1 LKSDTKDKKTKESA
15 MNLRS
20 LVPSGNGGNPARSP
34 APVTLFGSLYRDIDR
49 LVDEFARSPLVGQAQ
64 VNLVPSIDI
73 SEIENEIVVSAE
85 MPGLERGDV
94 DISIEDDILTI
105 RGEKKI
111 EQEKDDK
118 NYHLSERLYGVFY
131 RALQLPPGVDASKIQ
146 ATMSN
151 GVLKITIP
159 KPAKAQ
165 PQKIEVQEGAKS
177 ASRSESGSGSGNASG
192 GTGNKDK
199 KGAKDA
205 A

>member
-1 LKSDTKDKKTKESA
+1 

-20 LVPSGNGGNPARSP
+20 LVPSRDNGNTGRAP
-34 APVTLFGSLYRDIDR
+34 APVTLFGTLYRDIDR
-49 LVDEFARSPLVGQAQ
+49 LFEEFTRNPLARQAQ
-64 VNLVPSIDI
+64 VNLVPSIDVTE
-73 SEIENEIVVSAE
+73 SDKEIVLSAE

-94 DISIEDDILTI
+94 EISIEDDVLTI

-118 NYHLSERLYGVFY
+118 NYHLSERVYGVFY

-151 GVLKITIP
+151 GVLKVTIP

-165 PQKIEVQEGAKS
+165 PKKVEVQAP
-177 ASRSESGSGSGNASG
+177 ANVQSGSGSTSQTSG
-192 GTGNKDK
+192 SSSQGKDK
-199 KGAKDA
+199 KGSKEA

>member
-1 LKSDTKDKKTKESA
+1 

-20 LVPSGNGGNPARSP
+20 LVPSGNGGNPQRSP
-34 APVTLFGSLYRDIDR
+34 APASLFGSLYRDIDR
-49 LVDEFARSPLVGQAQ
+49 LFDEFARSPLAGQAQ
-64 VNLVPSIDI
+64 VNLVPSIDV
-73 SEIENEIVVSAE
+73 SETDKEIVISAE

-94 DISIEDDILTI
+94 EISIEDDVLAI
-105 RGEKKI
+105 RGEKKV

-118 NYHLSERLYGVFY
+118 NYHVSERVYGVFY

-151 GVLKITIP
+151 GVLKVTIP

-165 PQKIEVQEGAKS
+165 PQKIEVQEASKS
-177 ASRSESGSGSGNASG
+177 TSGFGSGSASG
-192 GTGNKDK
+192 AGTGTASTKDNK
-199 KGAKDA
+199 KGSKEA

>member
-1 LKSDTKDKKTKESA
+1 

-34 APVTLFGSLYRDIDR
+34 ASVSLFGSLYRDIDR
-49 LVDEFARSPLVGQAQ
+49 LVDEFTRSPMVGQAQ
-64 VNLVPSIDI
+64 VNLVPSIDV
-73 SEIENEIVVSAE
+73 SETDNAIVVSAE
-85 MPGLERGDV
+85 MPGLERSDV

-118 NYHLSERLYGVFY
+118 NFHMSERLYGVFY

-146 ATMSN
+146 AAMSN

-177 ASRSESGSGSGNASG
+177 ASGSDSASGNAAG
-192 GTGNKDK
+192 GTEDKGK
-199 KGAKDA
+199 KGTKEA